1 MHTQIRIQYKHS
13 TTLGTLLLRAIFF
26 LFTFCSPVLHQ
37 VSLSLPSAELSSKLG
52 WVPSFVVKA
61 LGYRDDW
68 GLRAK
73 VLELLDAYIVP
84 KRESPQ
90 RGHTSYHVERV
101 EPIISPV
108 GRVEPA
114 ISQQLFC
121 AVEQETAVALARR
134 LPGQ

>member
-1 MHTQIRIQYKHS
+1 MKAVFAGFLKNEIQ
-13 TTLGTLLLRAIFF
+13 FVF
-26 LFTFCSPVLHQ
+26 Q

-84 KRESPQ
+84 KRKWSPSSVLDSPDTCKRQ
-90 RGHTSYHVERV
+90 NIYQTQGIEVKFPRLLINIFCRQSV
-101 EPIISPV
+101 PILEYVSE
-108 GRVEPA
+108 G
-114 ISQQLFC
+114 S
-121 AVEQETAVALARR
+121 
-134 LPGQ
+134 